1 MRRETFGLSMTVGCS
16 ALITGC
22 AGHMPLSIFNV
33 KIAEWLTSK
42 DASPR
47 KDWMTRISC

>member
-1 MRRETFGLSMTVGCS
+1 MRKGTGGTSTTDGWS

-22 AGHMPLSIFNV
+22 AEHMPLSIFSV
-33 KIAEWLTSK
+33 KIVGWLTSK
-42 DASPR
+42 DASPQ